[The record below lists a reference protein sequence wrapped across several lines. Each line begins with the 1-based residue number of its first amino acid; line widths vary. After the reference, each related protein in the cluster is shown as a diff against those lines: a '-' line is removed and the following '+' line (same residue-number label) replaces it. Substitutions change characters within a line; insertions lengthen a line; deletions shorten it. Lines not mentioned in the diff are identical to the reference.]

1 MVKPEIIEETPINI
15 IEVQAELA
23 KIKKRDGELTYRGQ
37 KTEEFLQQFAQLKQK
52 DAQTLYEKLTGLK
65 VSRLRDMHI
74 NKIIDILPK
83 SVEELK
89 VVLQGY
95 SITIKDDALK
105 KIVAVIQDV
114 VGKT

>member
-52 DAQTLYEKLTGLK
+52 DAQALYEKLTGLK
-65 VSRLRDMHI
+65 VSRLRDLHI